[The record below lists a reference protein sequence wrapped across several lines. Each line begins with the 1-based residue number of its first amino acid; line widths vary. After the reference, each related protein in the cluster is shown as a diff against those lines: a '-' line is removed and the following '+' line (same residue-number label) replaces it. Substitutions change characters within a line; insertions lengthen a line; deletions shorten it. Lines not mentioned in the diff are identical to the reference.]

1 MIRINL
7 LPEERRR
14 KEKTPLP
21 RFLAMNAAII
31 VCLLLG
37 IWNVYMYVGIKQQT
51 ERLRADKVNLTDLQ
65 KQTLDYNK
73 MLTEE
78 KKLSEWNKA
87 AEQIKNTREFR
98 WWEKIDELWDVIYG
112 ARDVWI
118 TSLQA
123 IEAAPPSHRSKTP
136 VSASISM
143 GCFATGM
150 SSDRMTSFRM
160 KLKAHQGLKETFNL
174 GINEPAQFS
183 VVAQP
188 QYKEE
193 FAVKFDIDLSR
204 EKKIKK

>member
-31 VCLLLG
+31 ICLLLG
-37 IWNVYMYVGIKQQT
+37 IWNAYMYVGIKQQT
-51 ERLRADKVNLTDLQ
+51 DRLRTDKGSLADLQ
-65 KQTLDYNK
+65 KQTSEYSK
-73 MLTEE
+73 MQAEE
-78 KKLSEWNKA
+78 QKLNEWNKA
-87 AEQIKNTREFR
+87 ATQIKETREFY
-98 WWEKIDELWDVIYG
+98 WWETIDDLWDVIYG

-123 IEAAPPSHRSKTP
+123 AETAPPSFRSKTP

-143 GCFATGM
+143 GCFAAGM
-150 SSDRMTSFRM
+150 SSERMTSFRV
-160 KLKAHQGLKETFNL
+160 KLKGHPGLKETFNL
-174 GINEPAQFS
+174 GINEPPQFS

-188 QYKEE
+188 LYKEE